1 MALQPVADAPYSHMN
16 NWHTL
21 EAESGLTVL
30 RRPVAVAAVVVVAA
44 AAAAAVVAGGML
56 KLEGQGRMMLRSGQ

>member
-44 AAAAAVVAGGML
+44 AAAAVVAGGML